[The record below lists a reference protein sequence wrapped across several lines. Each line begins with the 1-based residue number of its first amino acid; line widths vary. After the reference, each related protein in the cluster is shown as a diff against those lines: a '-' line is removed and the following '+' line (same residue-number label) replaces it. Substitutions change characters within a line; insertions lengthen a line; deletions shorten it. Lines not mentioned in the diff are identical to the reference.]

1 MIYAIV
7 AVLVLILD
15 QAVKYWTVS
24 NITLE
29 IGRVPLID
37 GLVHLTHVRNYGAA
51 FSILQN
57 TRWLLVALTVVF
69 VAAIIYALCAELIH
83 GAFGRWTALLLLAG
97 AIGNGIDRLFVGY
110 VVDMIEVEFISF
122 PVFNI
127 ADIFVTVFGVLFCV
141 YIVFHRAS
149 DDERATERSISR
161 DVQNIWEQEDA
172 RHTAALEDEDDAFE
186 DTDSSIQVAP
196 WQIPVFNPDQPFAEW
211 EDEPEQAKKPFQKP
225 ELFRPVNPAETIP
238 AVDFNAPEPAAPA
251 PKAPVDTTPKA
262 PAYIPPE
269 PAAPVNT
276 VPAPK
281 APVQSAPVP
290 KTPVQPEPKPKT
302 PVQPEP
308 KPKPAADD
316 MEFDLESILAEFKD

>member
-149 DDERATERSISR
+149 DDERATARSISR
-161 DVQNIWEQEDA
+161 DVQTIWEHEDA

-186 DTDSSIQVAP
+186 DTDSSIQVPPGRSRSSTPTSPLPSGRMSRSRQKSRSRSRSCSAR
-196 WQIPVFNPDQPFAEW
+196 
-211 EDEPEQAKKPFQKP
+211 KPS
-225 ELFRPVNPAETIP
+225 R
-238 AVDFNAPEPAAPA
+238 
-251 PKAPVDTTPKA
+251 
-262 PAYIPPE
+262 
-269 PAAPVNT
+269 
-276 VPAPK
+276 
-281 APVQSAPVP
+281 
-290 KTPVQPEPKPKT
+290 
-302 PVQPEP
+302 
-308 KPKPAADD
+308 DD
-316 MEFDLESILAEFKD
+316 PRRGLQRARARCAGAQGPGGHHAQGAGLHTA